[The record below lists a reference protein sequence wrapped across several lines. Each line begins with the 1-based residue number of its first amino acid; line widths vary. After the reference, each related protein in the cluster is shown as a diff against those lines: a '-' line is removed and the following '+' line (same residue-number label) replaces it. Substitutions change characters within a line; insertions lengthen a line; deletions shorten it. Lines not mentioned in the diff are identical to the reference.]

1 MIRSTL
7 TVLCLWALFGAFV
20 CQTENSTPPHISQ
33 NSIEGD
39 DLLRRGH
46 LVWSLREAKTLLIV
60 HSEEEGIEF
69 YTELMQSLSA
79 QFPSDWTITTK
90 AESAVTEEEL
100 KDIPLFLLGRNFT
113 EPKMQELLQALPF
126 QSEDTYFT
134 FNGEQYNDPELSYR
148 LLFYPNP
155 NSRTPVFFI
164 GGNTKEAIQA
174 QFANGVD
181 QLDNIFRR
189 SWGYEIYKGDQVIV
203 RGNFRDGTW
212 EFDPTNHFDF
222 SEKIAR
228 ELHTQ
233 HFHFHDLAG
242 LGEPFLQ
249 QLADACEEQLHR
261 IINFC
266 ESDRKIAPINYYLY
280 PTIED
285 KGLRLLNTQEGHA
298 VAEQREV
305 HVVVNE
311 TFRGQH
317 SLQDLLLIIHDL
329 IGKSDKTALEIG
341 LAAHFNPKWQE
352 RGVDYWA
359 ARMLQSGNL
368 PPLTEVLDN
377 NLFSEESPLVMTA
390 AAGAF
395 SNFLIGHWG
404 REKFIAQY
412 RQWDITN
419 EGELKQLE
427 DGWHH
432 YLSAIDARPDMYQEH
447 DLPYYRGFNFAHEGY
462 QIYNG
467 YGSRL
472 SAASLKKLNDLGT
485 NAVAIVPYGFQRD
498 AHRADFLS
506 VHHGAGG
513 ENDESVIYAHAQ
525 AQQLGMYTLLK
536 PQLWVSRAW
545 PGEVSMPDETAWQDF
560 FAYYYRWIRHY
571 ALLAEMRRF
580 DAFCLGVEFSI
591 ATRTHPN
598 DWRKIIRRIRGL
610 YSGPITYA
618 ANWGE
623 EFEQLSFWEELDF
636 IGLNCY
642 YPLSDKD
649 QPTKKELQK
658 KFAEV
663 LNKAEEVS
671 KKYQKP
677 LVFTEVGF
685 RSVAHTWKNPHAEA
699 GERPYNPECQRLCYE
714 VLLEGIQG
722 EEWIKGLFIWKW
734 PSHLD
739 YQKENPVGFT
749 PHDKPA
755 ELVIKDW
762 FAGGK
767 LGD

>member
-20 CQTENSTPPHISQ
+20 CQTETSPPPHFSQ
-33 NSIEGD
+33 SSAQED

-46 LVWSLREAKTLLIV
+46 LVWSLREAKALLII
-60 HSEEEGIEF
+60 HSEEQESEF
-69 YTELMQSLSA
+69 YSKLTQSLSS

-90 AESAVTEEEL
+90 AESAVREDDL
-100 KDIPLFLLGRNFT
+100 KDIPLFLLGRHFS
-113 EPKMQELLQALPF
+113 EPKLQKLLQTLPF
-126 QSEDTYFT
+126 QPEDTYFT
-134 FNGEQYNDPELSYR
+134 FNGQQYKDPDLSYR

-155 NSRTPVFFI
+155 NSRTPVFLI
-164 GGNTKEAIQA
+164 GGNTEEAIQA
-174 QFANGVD
+174 QFTNGLD

-189 SWGYEIYKGDQVIV
+189 SWGYEIYKNSQAVV

-222 SEKIAR
+222 LEKTAK

-249 QLADACEEQLHR
+249 QLAEACEEQLHR
-261 IINFC
+261 IIDFC
-266 ESDRKIAPINYYLY
+266 ENDRKIAPINYYLY

-311 TFRGQH
+311 TFSGQH
-317 SLQDLLLIIHDL
+317 SLKDLLLIIHDL
-329 IGKSDKTALEIG
+329 VGKSDKTALEIG
-341 LAAHFNPKWQE
+341 LAAHFNSKWQE

-377 NLFSEESPLVMTA
+377 KMFSDESPLVMTA

-395 SNFLIGHWG
+395 SNFLIEHWG

-412 RQWDITN
+412 RQWDVSG
-419 EGELKQLE
+419 EGELEQLE
-427 DGWHH
+427 NGWHH
-432 YLSAIDARPDMYQEH
+432 YLWAIDARPDMYREH
-447 DLPYYRGFNFAHEGY
+447 ALPYYRGFNFAHEGY

-472 SAASLKKLNDLGT
+472 AAGSLQKLNDLGT

-498 AHRADFLS
+498 AYQAGFLS

-513 ENDESVIYAHAQ
+513 ENDESVIFAHAK

-545 PGEVSMPDETAWQDF
+545 PGEVSMPDEAAWQDF

-571 ALLAEMRRF
+571 ALLAEMRHF

-598 DWRKIIRRIRGL
+598 DWRKMIRRIRGL

-663 LNKAEEVS
+663 LNKAEGIS

-685 RSVAHTWKNPHAEA
+685 RSVEQPWKNPHAEA
-699 GERPYNPECQRLCYE
+699 GERAYNPECQRLCYE

-722 EEWIKGLFIWKW
+722 EDWIRGLFIWKW

-755 ELVIKDW
+755 ELVINEW
-762 FAGGK
+762 FGGGR
-767 LGD
+767 LGR